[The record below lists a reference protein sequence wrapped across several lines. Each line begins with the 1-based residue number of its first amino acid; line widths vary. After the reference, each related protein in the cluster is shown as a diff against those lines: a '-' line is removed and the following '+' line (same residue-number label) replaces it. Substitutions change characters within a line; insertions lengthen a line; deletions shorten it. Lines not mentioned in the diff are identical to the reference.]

1 MIWIEHDMQ
10 MVADLADRVH
20 VLNYGRTL
28 ASGPTAQVLRDPKVV
43 SAYLGGVAPPPG
55 GGRKD
60 AP

>member
-28 ASGPTAQVLRDPKVV
+28 ATGTPDQVLNNP
-43 SAYLGGVAPPPG
+43 S
-55 GGRKD
+55 
-60 AP
+60 

>member
-28 ASGPTAQVLRDPKVV
+28 ASGAPGKVLSDPKVV
-43 SAYLGGVAPPPG
+43 SAYLGTHSLRDHTA
-55 GGRKD
+55 
-60 AP
+60 